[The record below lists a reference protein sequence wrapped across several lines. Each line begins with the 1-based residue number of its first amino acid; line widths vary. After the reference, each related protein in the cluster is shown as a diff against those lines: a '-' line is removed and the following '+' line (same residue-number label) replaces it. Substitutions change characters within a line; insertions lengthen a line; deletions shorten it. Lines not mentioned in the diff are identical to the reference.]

1 MARDLDELLD
11 KFMTQENLY
20 RTEGRRGVE
29 NLCTLVRALGYK
41 DPQYWGQMT
50 SKACVGDLIMFL
62 EDNPG
67 CMEAIHTWIRDTNSP
82 EFTEALDEQ
91 VADDDSDDE
100 GDDGDDR

>member
-29 NLCTLVRALGYK
+29 NLCTLVHALGYK
-41 DPQYWGQMT
+41 DPYYWGQM
-50 SKACVGDLIMFL
+50 SSRACLGDLVLFL

-67 CMEAIHTWIRDTNSP
+67 CMEAIHDWIRNQNSP
-82 EFTEALDEQ
+82 EFAEALKSQ
-91 VADDDSDDE
+91 VTDDDEDSE
-100 GDDGDDR
+100 EDDR